1 MVSMALQLRCHSAK
15 GEQILDLQR
24 GRPIRVRIR
33 SSEHGESVLTILS
46 EDGEHCQYRLE
57 GSMPIQLD
65 GQTTRSEGDLHSGVV
80 LAVHRM
86 QFMLIPEHHIDTK
99 PIAAYPSSE
108 TSTTRP
114 VAMACGTSS
123 DDETVPA
130 KEPSQRAVQ
139 NLPQANPKDEETVAS
154 PSNLAVTD
162 ESVPQGATN
171 GRQVV
176 RLSASKDAIA
186 TKENPSMLAKVGRL
200 FQRKTEAATRLK
212 ELLVQRTQLFE
223 FAGRKLL
230 GQGCGLGL
238 PDQALV
244 KMLDNEK
251 VTLHPDDL
259 NRAQLQ
265 EFSER
270 RKMLGYIEAEIRSL
284 RQEIGISG
292 EVDDPISDKILRSD
306 QADRQNRAFQVSDVA
321 NTEDLQDLKPPSDH
335 DEDANDDLSPN
346 QSPGAP
352 KRSVRRRRRW

>member
-1 MVSMALQLRCHSAK
+1 
-15 GEQILDLQR
+15 
-24 GRPIRVRIR
+24 
-33 SSEHGESVLTILS
+33 
-46 EDGEHCQYRLE
+46 
-57 GSMPIQLD
+57 
-65 GQTTRSEGDLHSGVV
+65 
-80 LAVHRM
+80 
-86 QFMLIPEHHIDTK
+86 
-99 PIAAYPSSE
+99 
-108 TSTTRP
+108 
-114 VAMACGTSS
+114 
-123 DDETVPA
+123 
-130 KEPSQRAVQ
+130 
-139 NLPQANPKDEETVAS
+139 
-154 PSNLAVTD
+154 
-162 ESVPQGATN
+162 VPQGATN

>member
-1 MVSMALQLRCHSAK
+1 MALQLRCHSAK
-15 GEQILDLQR
+15 GEQILELSR
-24 GRPIRVRIR
+24 ARPVRVRIR
-33 SSEHGESVLTILS
+33 SSEHGESVLTIVS
-46 EDGEHCQYRLE
+46 HDGENCQYHLE
-57 GSMPIQLD
+57 GSMPVQLD
-65 GQTTRSEGDLHSGVV
+65 GRTASSEGELLAGVE
-80 LAVHRM
+80 LLVHRM
-86 QFMLIPEHHIDTK
+86 QFMLIPEHQIDTK
-99 PIAAYPSSE
+99 PVTAHPSPE

-114 VAMACGTSS
+114 VAMARNTES

-130 KEPSQRAVQ
+130 VEPSQRVALGVQ
-139 NLPQANPKDEETVAS
+139 QPGPKDEETVAS
-154 PSNLAVTD
+154 PSSLSETH
-162 ESVPQGATN
+162 ESVPLVATG

-186 TKENPSMLAKVGRL
+186 NKESPSMLAKVGRM
-200 FQRKTEAATRLK
+200 FQRKTEAAGRLK

-238 PDQALV
+238 PDQAVV
-244 KMLDNEK
+244 KLLDNEK
-251 VTLHPDDL
+251 VVLHPDDL

-284 RQEIGISG
+284 RQELGISG

-321 NTEDLQDLKPPSDH
+321 NTEDLQDLEPPSDH
-335 DEDANDDLSPN
+335 DEDANDDPPSS
-346 QSPGAP
+346 QSPGTP